1 MGTATPFRAV
11 FAVSFLLVVFGLRAF
26 ELTAGTALTAAAG
39 AMLLISLALY
49 AAAALGR
56 GAALAGAAVLCRL
69 PWLAAL
75 PVLLYAA
82 LGLDERLTDAY
93 HDCDGG
99 LLPARYAGAAG
110 YLLLI
115 AARQPWAPRSN
126 QTPEGRSSTT
136 IRGLFIH

>member
-1 MGTATPFRAV
+1 M

-26 ELTAGTALTAAAG
+26 ELTAGPALTAAAG

-49 AAAALGR
+49 AAAPRWAE

-82 LGLDERLTDAY
+82 LGLDERLTDASATATA
-93 HDCDGG
+93 GSSR
-99 LLPARYAGAAG
+99 ARYAGAAG

-115 AARQPWAPRSN
+115 AAAAAVGATKQSDAGGPVLD
-126 QTPEGRSSTT
+126 T